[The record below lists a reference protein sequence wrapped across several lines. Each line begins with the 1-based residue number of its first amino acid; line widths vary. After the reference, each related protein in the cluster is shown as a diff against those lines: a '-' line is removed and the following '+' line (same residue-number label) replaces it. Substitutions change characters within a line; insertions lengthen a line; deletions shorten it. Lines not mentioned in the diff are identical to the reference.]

1 MARAGETE
9 AWANPAEPD
18 RAALHHGSWRGI
30 DHLSSTLERVERFL
44 GAAGFDRAP
53 WLAVAFMVGIFAWFA
68 LPSRGEWLAF
78 LAGCLALA
86 MGMAAG
92 LREDGRYPFLRQAGI
107 AVALALAAGCA
118 TVWAKSALVGTP
130 SIARPWVGELSGTVL
145 SRSEQ
150 VAEGRVRLVL
160 ATREPG
166 TARAVRVRLNVPLQ
180 ADRPGLVAGA
190 QVRLRAR
197 LLPPSPPM
205 VPGSYDFARAA
216 WFDGLAATGSLLGEV
231 TIEQPGTA
239 GASLDGLRH
248 ALTGLIHARIPGSA
262 GGIGAA
268 LATGERGGIAEN
280 DAQAMRDSGLAHL
293 LSVSGLHVTAVVGA
307 AWLLTVRLL
316 GLFPTLALR
325 VPLPLVAALAGAFS
339 AVLYTLLT
347 GAEVPTVRAC
357 IGSLLVLAA
366 LAIGRDPLSFRML
379 AVAAFGVMLFWPEAV
394 VGPSFQM
401 SFAAVIAIIGLHG
414 AAPVKAFLAA
424 REESW
429 LARACRRAVMLLL
442 TGLVIE
448 LALMPIALF
457 HFHRSGFYGALAN
470 MAAIPLTTFV
480 AMPVLALALVLE
492 PLGLGAPAWWLAD
505 RTLNLM
511 LWLANWVSAQ
521 PGAVSTLPAMGRGAM
536 ALFVVGGLWLA
547 LWRGPVRLAGLVP
560 VMCGVLVLATLRP
573 PDVLVSR
580 DGRHVGLTGL
590 AGEDMVVL
598 RNGRSRYVRDNLT
611 ETAGMNGGTIALAS
625 LPQARCS
632 RDFCALELERG
643 GRTWRLLIAQSENR
657 VEERALAAACARA
670 DLVIADR
677 RLPRSCRPAWLK
689 ADRRML
695 ESTGGLAIHLAT
707 GEVRSVAASQG
718 EHGWWQSGP
727 SFRQRW
733 SAKPVR
739 STRPTKPFIAP
750 QGPSVRNQ

>member
-1 MARAGETE
+1 MGGAGETE
-9 AWANPAEPD
+9 AWADPARPD
-18 RAALHHGSWRGI
+18 RAALHHGSWRGFG
-30 DHLSSTLERVERFL
+30 HLSSTLERVERFL

-53 WLAVAFMVGIFAWFA
+53 WLAVAFMAGIFAWFA
-68 LPSRGEWLAF
+68 LPTQAEWLA
-78 LAGCLALA
+78 LLVGCVAVA
-86 MGMAAG
+86 FGVAAG
-92 LREDGRYPFLRQAGI
+92 LREDGRFPFLRQAGI

-130 SIARPWVGELSGTVL
+130 PIARPWVGELSGTVL
-145 SRSEQ
+145 GRSEQ

-166 TARAVRVRLNVPLQ
+166 TTRAVRVRLNVPLQ
-180 ADRPGLVAGA
+180 ADKAGLTAGA

-216 WFDGLAATGSLLGEV
+216 WFDGLAATGSVLGDI
-231 TIEQPGTA
+231 TIERPGPP
-239 GASLDGLRH
+239 GASLDGLRL
-248 ALTGLIHARIPGSA
+248 ALTGVIHERIPGSA
-262 GGIGAA
+262 GGVGAA
-268 LATGERGGIAEN
+268 LATGERGGIAEE

-316 GLFPTLALR
+316 GLFPPLALR
-325 VPLPLVAALAGAFS
+325 VPLPLVAALTGALA
-339 AVLYTLLT
+339 AVFYTLLT

-401 SFAAVIAIIGLHG
+401 SFAAVIAIIALHG
-414 AAPVKAFLAA
+414 SSPVRAFLAV

-429 LARACRRAVMLLL
+429 LVRMARNAAMLLL

-457 HFHRSGFYGALAN
+457 HFHRAGFYGALAN
-470 MAAIPLTTFV
+470 MIAIPLTTFV
-480 AMPVLALALVLE
+480 AMPILALALLLE

-505 RTLNLM
+505 RALSLM

-521 PGAVSTLPAMGRGAM
+521 PGAVSTMPAMGHGAM
-536 ALFVVGGLWLA
+536 ALFVLGGLWLA
-547 LWRGPVRLAGLVP
+547 LWRGRVRLAGLVP
-560 VMCGVLVLATLRP
+560 ILFGTVALAGLRP

-598 RNGRSRYVRDNLT
+598 RDGGSRYIRDHMT
-611 ETAGMNGGTIALAS
+611 ETAGMDGGTVALAS

-632 RDFCALELERG
+632 REFCALDLERG
-643 GRTWRLLIAQSENR
+643 GRSWRLLIARSDNR

-677 RLPRSCRPAWLK
+677 RLPRSCRPVWLK
-689 ADRRML
+689 VDRRML
-695 ESTGGLAIHLAT
+695 ERTGGLAIDLTAGKLST
-707 GEVRSVAASQG
+707 VAERQG
-718 EHGWWQSGP
+718 AHGWWRP
-727 SFRQRW
+727 APAFRQAW
-733 SAKPVR
+733 SAKPAMPATPA
-739 STRPTKPFIAP
+739 SPA
-750 QGPSVRNQ
+750 QGPQADPAQ